1 MVSCSSARPSR
12 TATHYF
18 AIWVISS
25 LETQRKP
32 PEHQLTISPP
42 HYFTTLPRL
51 PLPDFLQ
58 EPTDHVPILDVR
70 APVEYAHGH
79 VPGAVSFPLFSDEER
94 ARIGT
99 TYKKVSQDKAV
110 LLGLDFFGPKMS
122 QLVQQAQKLAPHKRV
137 RVHCWRGGMR
147 SGAVQWL
154 LELAGFQVE
163 LLDKGYKDYRRW
175 VLAEVARPRP
185 LWVLGGLTG
194 SGKTDV
200 LHALAAQAQP
210 VLDLEGLARHKGSAF
225 GAIGQPSQPTQEQF
239 ENDLAAALA
248 PLPTTAPVWV
258 EDESRTIG
266 SVHVPTPLF
275 NQLHAAPLVVL
286 EVPREVRVR
295 KLAAE
300 YGQQDPAA
308 LAASILRIR
317 KRLGGLV
324 TKEALAAIG
333 EDDME
338 KMVSL
343 VLDYYDKTY
352 SHGLDGRAV
361 SRVPTTTC
369 DPAVNAELVLR
380 AVGSL

>member
-1 MVSCSSARPSR
+1 M
-12 TATHYF
+12 
-18 AIWVISS
+18 
-25 LETQRKP
+25 
-32 PEHQLTISPP
+32 
-42 HYFTTLPRL
+42 PRL
-51 PLPDFLQ
+51 PLPEFLQ
-58 EPTDHVPILDVR
+58 GAAEVPILDVR

-79 VPGAVSFPLFSDEER
+79 IPGAVSFPLFTDEER

-99 TYKKVSQDKAV
+99 TYKQISQDRAV

-122 QLVQQAQKLAPHKRV
+122 QLVKLAQKLAPHKQV

-154 LELAGFQVE
+154 LELAGFQVQ
-163 LLDKGYKDYRRW
+163 LLDKGYKDYRRS
-175 VLAEVARPRP
+175 VLTALDQPRP

-200 LHALAAQAQP
+200 LHALAARQQP
-210 VLDLEGLARHKGSAF
+210 VLDLEGLAHHKGSAF
-225 GAIGQPSQPTQEQF
+225 GSIGQPQQPTQEQF
-239 ENDLAAALA
+239 ENNLAAALQA
-248 PLPTTAPVWV
+248 LPTELPAWT

-266 SVHVPTPLF
+266 AVHLPVALYG
-275 NQLHAAPLVVL
+275 QIQKAPLVLL
-286 EVPREVRVR
+286 EIPREARVR
-295 KLAAE
+295 KLAEE
-300 YGQQDPAA
+300 YGRHDPAA

-343 VLDYYDKTY
+343 VLDYYDRTY
-352 SHGLDGRAV
+352 THGLTGRPLV
-361 SRVPTTTC
+361 RVPAATSNATE
-369 DPAVNAELVLR
+369 NAELVLQAAR
-380 AVGSL
+380 TLV

>member
-1 MVSCSSARPSR
+1 LRRSN
-12 TATHYF
+12 
-18 AIWVISS
+18 I
-25 LETQRKP
+25 K
-32 PEHQLTISPP
+32 LTISPLTISP
-42 HYFTTLPRL
+42 THHFTAVPRL
-51 PLPDFLQ
+51 PLIDFLQ
-58 EPTDHVPILDVR
+58 GAAEVPILDVR
-70 APVEYAHGH
+70 APIEYAQGH

-99 TYKKVSQDKAV
+99 TYKQMSQDKAV

-122 QLVQQAQKLAPHKRV
+122 QLVKQAQKLAPHKRV

-175 VLAEVARPRP
+175 ALAEFAQPRT

-200 LHALAAQAQP
+200 LHALAARQQP
-210 VLDLEGLARHKGSAF
+210 VLDLEGLAHHKGSAF
-225 GAIGQPSQPTQEQF
+225 GSIGQPASPTQEQF
-239 ENDLAAALA
+239 ENNLAAMLA
-248 PLPTTAPVWV
+248 AFAPDLPIWV

-266 SVHVPTPLF
+266 PVHLPAPLYE
-275 NQLHAAPLVVL
+275 QMQTAPLVLL
-286 EVPREVRVR
+286 EVPREQRVR
-295 KLAAE
+295 KLAEE
-300 YGQQDPAA
+300 YGRHDPAA

-343 VLDYYDKTY
+343 VLDYYDRTY
-352 SHGLDGRAV
+352 THGLGGRRLISV
-361 SRVPTTTC
+361 KSDTC
-369 DPAVNAELVLR
+369 DPAINAELALQ
-380 AVGSL
+380 AV